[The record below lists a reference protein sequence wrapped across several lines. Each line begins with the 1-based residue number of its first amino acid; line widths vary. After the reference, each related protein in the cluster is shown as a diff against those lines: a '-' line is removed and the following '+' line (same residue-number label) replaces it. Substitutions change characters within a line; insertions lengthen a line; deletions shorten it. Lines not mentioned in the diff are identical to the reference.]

1 MVIPSMAAAMIHRF
15 RRMTSTPP
23 TAGTNQ
29 EKYQAT
35 FTGLASSTESM
46 VTARTRGEIKPR
58 ISSRAMSRKL
68 RRMGR
73 RNPLV

>member
-1 MVIPSMAAAMIHRF
+1 MIQRL

-23 TAGTNQ
+23 TAVMNQ
-29 EKYQAT
+29 RKYQAT
-35 FTGLASSTESM
+35 LRGLVSSTESM
-46 VTARTRGEIKPR
+46 VTASTRGEMKPR

-73 RNPLV
+73 RKPLV